1 VIAIAAIAAAWLA
14 SAPPA
19 GADEAGPEAAPAASA
34 RPDAAAAPHPEPDA
48 APEII
53 AAFQAAEAM
62 QGPLDGLW
70 RLQDGQGRTLFI
82 FSLADAGGPPAPLAA
97 DPDRPGIEGAWR
109 DPGRAGAADG
119 SGFLDIVRR
128 DGGRLTIRFVAGPD
142 GRPQILTL
150 TAAGDGRWTGQLN
163 DGGARRSVVMSRF

>member
-1 VIAIAAIAAAWLA
+1 MIAIAAIAAAWLA

-19 GADEAGPEAAPAASA
+19 GADDAGPEAAPAASA
-34 RPDAAAAPHPEPDA
+34 APGPAAAPQPDPTPAIMA
-48 APEII
+48 AY
-53 AAFQAAEAM
+53 QAAEAM

-97 DPDRPGIEGAWR
+97 APDHPGTEGAWR
-109 DPGRAGAADG
+109 DPGRVGPADG